1 MICGYIQQY
10 AQKHGVTEIAKYN
23 TRVVTIQ
30 PKSNGCYD
38 VVYEDESGQH
48 TQTFDK
54 IVIATGVYGKQ
65 DKFIPDWQGKDQFEG
80 QIIHCSD
87 YVDLAVSKGKHVI
100 SVGYG
105 KSSFDCAQVS
115 VQVAKSSTI
124 LFREAHWC
132 VPRKI
137 LGLVP
142 FEFAT
147 FSRFGAACLQPMYV
161 ASGPIEQVLH
171 MIPVILTLFW
181 RLVAFIFRVQFD
193 MPAECVPEKGFIADF
208 WGGHGIL
215 PHPNFFPLIRN
226 GSIKAIKGEIKAIK
240 TKSLLLASGDEI
252 PCDVLVAATGY
263 KPIRSFLPKE
273 ILDLKE
279 KDGFWLYRQMVH
291 PSYPG
296 LIFLNSET
304 TTFTNITTASIQAR
318 WLVEM
323 LAGSFKLPTKA
334 KMAEQIKEMQ
344 EWKRRP
350 MPNAGAAR
358 AYMIQTHQVHYYDQ
372 LLKDMGVS
380 IRRKCGILAA
390 LKEVFEP
397 YRPRDYCSVITGE
410 FKHRQGES
418 AEPGDAQAPFW
429 KEAFMVMAM
438 FFMIRVVL
446 RILLSGLLVEVK
458 ALL

>member
-54 IVIATGVYGKQ
+54 VVIATGVYGKQ
-65 DKFIPDWQGKDQFEG
+65 DEFIPDWDGKHDFEG
-80 QIIHCSD
+80 QIIHCAD
-87 YVDLAVSKGKHVI
+87 YLDLAVSEGKHVI

-115 VQVAKSSTI
+115 VPVTKSSTI

-161 ASGPIEQVLH
+161 AAGPIEKLLH
-171 MIPVILTLFW
+171 AIPLLLALFW
-181 RLVAFIFRVQFD
+181 QLVAFIFQKQFG
-193 MPAECVPEKGFIADF
+193 MPKQCVPKQGFIADF

-215 PHPNFFPLIRN
+215 PHPDFFPLIN
-226 GSIKAIKGEIKAIK
+226 AGSIKAIKGEIKTIK
-240 TKSLLLASGDEI
+240 ENSVVLASGDEL
-252 PCDVLVAATGY
+252 PCDVIVAATGY

-273 ILDLKE
+273 VAELKE

-323 LAGSFKLPTKA
+323 LAGSFKLPSKA
-334 KMAEQIKEMQ
+334 KMADQIKEMQ
-344 EWKRRP
+344 EWKRRA
-350 MPNAGAAR
+350 MPNAGTAR

-380 IRRKCGILAA
+380 IRRKGGILAA